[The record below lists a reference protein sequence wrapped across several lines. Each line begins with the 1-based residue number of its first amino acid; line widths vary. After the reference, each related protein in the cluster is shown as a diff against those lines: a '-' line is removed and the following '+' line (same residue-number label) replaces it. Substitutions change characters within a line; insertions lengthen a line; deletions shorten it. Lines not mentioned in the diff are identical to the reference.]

1 MKRILAVFLAM
12 AAMFA
17 AAPAFAR
24 GGLESAVPDVL
35 STAGTIQ
42 EIDREQVTIVG
53 EGAYKEIVLNAREG
67 TRIVAGSDGAAVDFT
82 KLKKGDK
89 LTAYYGPRLTR
100 SIPPQGNAIALVL
113 GDPEHAAMYMRA
125 RSVEKF
131 ADGSIR
137 VLCSN
142 GDRLVTIRPE
152 TLAGIGDVKAGSEL
166 LVWYQMMTL
175 SLPGQ
180 ATATKAVLLK
190 PADIRVSLQAG
201 TVVVKNEEL
210 ALNAGD
216 RIVEKGGAVYLPLRA
231 IAERLGYEVK
241 WNAAAQ
247 SAELID
253 GARTATLTVGG
264 KDYGKSKMRVRL
276 QYAPELIGGKT
287 VVPVEFFTE
296 ILDATVQI
304 TNDHV

>member
-1 MKRILAVFLAM
+1 MKKILAIFLAM
-12 AAMFA
+12 AAMLA

-24 GGLESAVPDVL
+24 ASAEAAMDVL
-35 STAGTIQ
+35 TTAGTIQ
-42 EIDREQVTIVG
+42 EINQEQVTIVG

-67 TRIVAGSDGAAVDFT
+67 THIVAGSDGAAVDFA

-113 GDPEHAAMYMRA
+113 GDPENAAMYMRA
-125 RSVEKF
+125 QSVEKL
-131 ADGSIR
+131 ADGSSR

-142 GDRLVTIRPE
+142 GDRLVTIRSE
-152 TLAGIGDVKAGSEL
+152 TLAEIGDVKAGSEL

-201 TVVVKNEEL
+201 MVVVKNEEL